1 VIVRRAAEE
10 DEAAI
15 RALWEAF
22 EAELPEPEGFTPST
36 WEDEWPTVR
45 ANMREGGVYLA
56 AEGDEPVGLLDAS
69 AAGTRWHVETVYVRP
84 ESRRQGVASEL
95 LRACVRD
102 ARERAVEYVSL
113 EVLASNE
120 GARTVW
126 QRLGFAPLEFV
137 LGQPLDALELR
148 LAEVPRGRSH
158 ASTHVQTNDRAS
170 VERALAQFLPRLT
183 APVLDAEASGW
194 LRIVDPVLDDDR
206 EAQSRFAGDLS
217 DRLGA
222 AVIALAVELG
232 MVVRYRLYERG
243 LLVDEYLSVPT
254 FYAELPMVDQLALHA
269 NPTLVARVTGADR
282 DEVHRVVRTAASA
295 SELPPA
301 EELYAQVVRLMGL
314 EA

>member
-1 VIVRRAAEE
+1 
-10 DEAAI
+10 
-15 RALWEAF
+15 
-22 EAELPEPEGFTPST
+22 
-36 WEDEWPTVR
+36 
-45 ANMREGGVYLA
+45 M
-56 AEGDEPVGLLDAS
+56 
-69 AAGTRWHVETVYVRP
+69 
-84 ESRRQGVASEL
+84 
-95 LRACVRD
+95 RD

-120 GARTVW
+120 PARERSGSGSASRPSSSCWGSRSMRSSSASPKSPAGARM
-126 QRLGFAPLEFV
+126 
-137 LGQPLDALELR
+137 
-148 LAEVPRGRSH
+148 PRRTSRPD
-158 ASTHVQTNDRAS
+158 DRAS
-170 VERALAQFLPRLT
+170 VERALAQFLPRLA

-194 LRIVDPVLDDDR
+194 LRIVDPLLDDDR

-254 FYAELPMVDQLALHA
+254 FYGELPMVDQLALHA

-314 EA
+314 EP